1 MISWTLT
8 HLFLDLKEKKQEI
21 VELNKNQKNQDV
33 FTTNF
38 RITVLPENFLFLFN
52 IVIWVIVMLNGNM
65 GVLKHN
71 RNQKKIKIYLI
82 QLLSHLIKVFKSSF

>member
-8 HLFLDLKEKKQEI
+8 HLFLDLKEKKWEI
-21 VELNKNQKNQDV
+21 VKVNKNQKNQDV

-71 RNQKKIKIYLI
+71 RNQKKIKI
-82 QLLSHLIKVFKSSF
+82 

>member
-8 HLFLDLKEKKQEI
+8 HLFLDLKEKKWEI
-21 VELNKNQKNQDV
+21 VKLNKNQKNQDV
-33 FTTNF
+33 FKTNF

-71 RNQKKIKIYLI
+71 RNQKKIKI
-82 QLLSHLIKVFKSSF
+82 

>member
-8 HLFLDLKEKKQEI
+8 HLFLDLKEKKWEI
-21 VELNKNQKNQDV
+21 VKLNKNQKNQDV
-33 FTTNF
+33 FKTNF

-65 GVLKHN
+65 GVLKNN
-71 RNQKKIKIYLI
+71 RNQKKIKI
-82 QLLSHLIKVFKSSF
+82 

>member
-8 HLFLDLKEKKQEI
+8 HLFLDLKEKKWEI
-21 VELNKNQKNQDV
+21 VKLNKNQKNQDV
-33 FTTNF
+33 FKTNF

-52 IVIWVIVMLNGNM
+52 IVIWVIVMLNGNI

-71 RNQKKIKIYLI
+71 RNQKKN
-82 QLLSHLIKVFKSSF
+82 

>member
-8 HLFLDLKEKKQEI
+8 HLFFDLKEKKWEI
-21 VELNKNQKNQDV
+21 VKLNKNQKNQDV

-38 RITVLPENFLFLFN
+38 RITVLPDNFLFLFN

-65 GVLKHN
+65 GVLKH
-71 RNQKKIKIYLI
+71 Y
-82 QLLSHLIKVFKSSF
+82 

>member
-8 HLFLDLKEKKQEI
+8 HLFLDLKEKKWEI
-21 VELNKNQKNQDV
+21 VKLNKNQKNQDV
-33 FTTNF
+33 FKTNF

-71 RNQKKIKIYLI
+71 RNQNKIKI
-82 QLLSHLIKVFKSSF
+82 

>member
-8 HLFLDLKEKKQEI
+8 HLFLDLKEKKWEI
-21 VELNKNQKNQDV
+21 VKLNKNQKNQDV
-33 FTTNF
+33 FKTNF

-71 RNQKKIKIYLI
+71 RNKKKIKI
-82 QLLSHLIKVFKSSF
+82 